1 MADKSM
7 IGMDLGKGSIEVEKG
22 RLRFFAKATGET
34 NPVYIDEAAAHDA
47 GHRSLPVPPTFFMCL
62 NSDVTAAS
70 GIDRMKLLQLDLGR
84 ILHAEQAFDY
94 HRMAYAGDTLHFD
107 TTVSDVY
114 DKKGGALH
122 FVVSTTRVT
131 NQNGEHVADMR
142 GTLVERRG

>member
-7 IGMDLGKGSIEVEKG
+7 IGMGLDRGSIDVEKG

-62 NSDVTAAS
+62 NSDVSAAS
-70 GIDRMKLLQLDLGR
+70 GVDRLKVLQLDLGR

-94 HRMAYAGDTLHFD
+94 HRMAYAGDTLHFE
-107 TTVSDVY
+107 TSVSDVY
-114 DKKGGALH
+114 DKKNGALH

-131 NQNGEHVADMR
+131 NQNGEHVCDMR
-142 GTLVERRG
+142 STLVERRG